1 MMDCP
6 NFTIGVEEEYLLI
19 DRDTRSLRE
28 DPDPAFFA
36 DCETLGDGCVGHE
49 FLRSQVEVGTRVCQ
63 SAAEVRTELV
73 RLRGLVH
80 GVAQKYG
87 LAIMAASTHPFARV
101 IDQKHTAKARYFAL
115 AEEMQA
121 AARRMLI
128 CGMHVHVGVGDD
140 DTRIDLMN
148 QVAYFL
154 PHLLALSASSP
165 YWEGEDT
172 GFRSFRTSVV
182 SGLPRSGLPARF
194 ASWGEYRRH
203 VDMLIRNGLIE
214 DTSKIWWDIRPSWR
228 YPTLEVRV
236 MDCCTSLDDAV
247 CIAALVQSLLR
258 ALWRLRAGNRQWRTH
273 ADLLIQENRWRAMRY
288 GVEAGLLDLARG
300 EIVSCQQL
308 VDELIDFV
316 REDALELNCF
326 AEVSHARTIL
336 GRGTSAM
343 RQRAVYAAARS
354 EHADHENAL
363 ARVVDWLVAETIAA
377 LPGRA

>member
-1 MMDCP
+1 
-6 NFTIGVEEEYLLI
+6 
-19 DRDTRSLRE
+19 
-28 DPDPAFFA
+28 
-36 DCETLGDGCVGHE
+36 
-49 FLRSQVEVGTRVCQ
+49 
-63 SAAEVRTELV
+63 
-73 RLRGLVH
+73 
-80 GVAQKYG
+80 
-87 LAIMAASTHPFARV
+87 MAASTHPFARAV
-101 IDQKHTAKARYFAL
+101 DQKHTDKARYFAL

-148 QVAYFL
+148 QLAYFL

-165 YWEGEDT
+165 FWEGEDT

-247 CIAALVQSLLR
+247 CIAALVQSLMR
-258 ALWRLRAGNRQWRTH
+258 ALWRLREGNRQWRSH
-273 ADLLIQENRWRAMRY
+273 AELLVQENRWRAMRY

-300 EIVSCQQL
+300 ELVTCQRL
-308 VDELIDFV
+308 VDELLEFV
-316 REDALELNCF
+316 WEDAITFGCED
-326 AEVSHARTIL
+326 EIRHARTIL
-336 GRGTSAM
+336 ARGTSAM
-343 RQRAVYAAARS
+343 RQRALYRAARDQGQT
-354 EHADHENAL
+354 HDAAL
-363 ARVVDWLVAETIAA
+363 RGVVDWLVAET
-377 LPGRA
+377 LVGVEGVS

>member
-1 MMDCP
+1 METP
-6 NFTIGVEEEYLLI
+6 TFSVGVEEEYLLI
-19 DRDTRSLRE
+19 DPVTRALRD

-36 DCETLGDGCVGHE
+36 ECESQGEGCVGHE
-49 FLRSQVEVGTRVCQ
+49 FLRSQVEVGTRVCRDPAGIRQ
-63 SAAEVRTELV
+63 ELI
-73 RLRGLVH
+73 RLRSLVH
-80 GVAQKYG
+80 GVAQRYG
-87 LAIMAASTHPFARV
+87 LGIAVASTHPFARV
-101 IDQKHTAKARYFAL
+101 VDQKHTQKARYFAL

-128 CGMHVHVGVGDD
+128 CGMHVHVDVGDD
-140 DTRIDLMN
+140 DARIDLMN
-148 QVAYFL
+148 QMAYFL

-165 YWEGEDT
+165 FWEGEDT

-214 DTSKIWWDIRPSWR
+214 DTSKIWRDIRPSWR
-228 YPTLEVRV
+228 YPTLEVRI

-273 ADLLIQENRWRAMRY
+273 AELLIEENRWRAMRY

-300 EIVSCQQL
+300 ELVACQRL
-308 VDELIDFV
+308 VEELLEFV
-316 REDALELNCF
+316 KEDAATFDCL
-326 AEVSHARTIL
+326 AEVEHARTIL
-336 GRGTSAM
+336 ARGTSAM
-343 RQRAVYAAARS
+343 RQRGVYTAAR
-354 EHADHENAL
+354 EQGAGHEDAL
-363 ARVVDWLVAETIAA
+363 LSVVDWLMAET
-377 LPGRA
+377 LVDVPVSP

>member
-1 MMDCP
+1 MDVP
-6 NFTIGVEEEYLLI
+6 PFTIGVEEEYLLI
-19 DRDTRSLRE
+19 QPQTGALHD

-36 DCETLGDGCVGHE
+36 ECETLGEGCVGHE
-49 FLRSQVEVGTRVCQ
+49 FLRSQVEVGTRVC
-63 SAAEVRTELV
+63 ADPTEIRRELT
-73 RLRGLVH
+73 RLRGLVN
-80 GVAQKYG
+80 GVAARHG
-87 LAIMAASTHPFARV
+87 LSIMAASTHPFARV
-101 IDQKHTAKARYFAL
+101 SDQKHTDKARYFAL

-140 DTRIDLMN
+140 ETRIDLMN
-148 QVAYFL
+148 QLAYFV

-165 YWEGEDT
+165 FWEGEDT

-247 CIAALVQSLLR
+247 CIAALVQALVR
-258 ALWRLRAGNRQWRTH
+258 ALWRLRVGNRQWRSH
-273 ADLLIQENRWRAMRY
+273 AELLVQENRWRAMRY

-300 EIVSCQQL
+300 EIVTCHRL
-308 VDELIDFV
+308 VEELIEFV
-316 REDALELNCF
+316 AEDAAVFGGL
-326 AEVSHARTIL
+326 AEIEHARRIL
-336 GRGTSAM
+336 ARGTSAM
-343 RQRAVYAAARS
+343 RQRALYA
-354 EHADHENAL
+354 EAL
-363 ARVVDWLVAETIAA
+363 AEGQSQPAALRRVVDWLVAET
-377 LPGRA
+377 LVGVESGT